1 MNSAV
6 HIIATR
12 KTFDGISVVLW
23 SDGLVTG
30 RNGERVCGVKLP
42 SSCAFRAVDDFGLY
56 TWAELPA
63 FVRSVAKAGRV
74 PHVVRPTE
82 ERSRAILAAQRRT
95 MGFDERGW
103 LVRYSA

>member
-1 MNSAV
+1 MNAS

-12 KTFDGISVVLW
+12 KTFDGIAVALW

-30 RNGERVCGVKLP
+30 RLGERVTGVKLP
-42 SSCAFRAVDDFGLY
+42 SACAFRAIDDVCLY

-74 PHVVRPTE
+74 PHTVRPTE
-82 ERSRAILAAQRRT
+82 AQSRAILAAQVRT
-95 MGFDERGW
+95 AGFNPATGYLERW
-103 LVRYSA
+103 A